1 MITTHKIKLDFNLQE
16 TTPRI
21 RAVQGDLYTRKVEV
35 SLHSNTVPWIIPEH
49 TTVLI
54 RYRKPD
60 KIVGVYDTL
69 PNGESAFQLK
79 ENTVTVTIAP
89 DMLTTAGDVSMI
101 ISLIQ
106 GEQILSTFEM
116 TLEVQKNH
124 AAGKPSMGAAFI
136 SGLLPSPKS
145 AQEGQILAV
154 DKIGVNGAVLALSAI
169 DLPPYNT
176 MEHISVD
183 KEAST
188 EFETVYCL
196 HLSDGTQL
204 CFSVKNGDNG
214 ENGKSAYDYA
224 KDAGYTGTEAE
235 FATKMAKGY
244 PNTSVTE
251 YGAKGDGSTNDTA
264 AFQNAL
270 ANNRVVFVPGGT
282 YVLSGTLVIRENC
295 CLELSQDTVLKFEQT
310 SGNCIEMR
318 GSAVLRGNHAVI
330 SAAFGLTGN
339 VICMDTSLDGEPH
352 NSIPPYEKSCPQWKR
367 QRFIYDVNIIKPN
380 ANGFNRPLDDDKC
393 NGTAIYMHCDGFASI
408 TWMWGIV
415 MSGIRIAGGFAYG
428 IRAYNVDDPNDDMV
442 DDAWNHD
449 MRIAA
454 VIEACEIGVAL
465 ENCNGAHLDVSI
477 QPNKTTG
484 GTKYAK
490 QGVMLSDSRFVDM
503 MRSRVWDW
511 HVARTDSAEYKH
523 IALYSNCR
531 GLLLDDFLVTEHPN
545 TDIRD
550 EIYTDTPSNFD
561 TMTIL
566 QEPANKWFKS
576 IDNVPYFNDGT
587 NNRKLM
593 LSTDKFTSEQMEFI
607 SPADGYYTYE
617 DNFTNLVN
625 GYTEGKCLGSGT
637 DQALITNAE
646 YVTTDFI
653 PIDGAAIHT
662 YRIGG
667 EGIIWK
673 DSYGYGRI
681 AWYDADKKQKGST
694 MPWSNVDKNQSS
706 EYYPAWVEDEK
717 AAAAFVTKPY
727 MASTG
732 AAYFRIS
739 ALGKGENLIVTI
751 DEPIDYKA
759 IWHGE
764 PKRLDDSIKIKA
776 ENVVGLGSGSDGV
789 SSWNDLTDK
798 PFGSEIKTILAET
811 TVEIDPEDGVGIIPA
826 EFILEV
832 GKEYTI
838 RYNGTTY
845 TISNGIVLGDIFA
858 IGNLGIID
866 SEIAM
871 TEEPFCLGYSPIDED
886 ENGEPIYGWAVIP
899 LDSATTVTLSIV
911 GEVVTKIPDIYVS
924 LPTQYCAFEVY
935 AGSQNTV
942 HIDMDTTSLVDA
954 ILNYHPIYVNLL
966 RCKDTDDPGVIRSLE
981 CLQASATY
989 GSITAS
995 ETTMYSVSAHLFK
1008 CVASGM
1014 EKWNLP
1020 IDLTVLSPADGTV
1033 KPIFI
1038 RINSGASST

>member
-60 KIVGVYDTL
+60 KTVGVYDTL

-136 SGLLPSPKS
+136 SGLLPSPKG

-235 FATKMAKGY
+235 FATKLAKGY

-251 YGAKGDGSTNDTA
+251 YGAKGDGSTNDTT

-282 YVLSGTLVIRENC
+282 YVLDGTLVIRENC

-310 SGNCIEMR
+310 EGNCIEMR

-330 SAAFGLTGN
+330 SAAFGLAGN

-380 ANGFNRPLDDDKC
+380 ANGFNRPLDDGVC
-393 NGTAIYMHCDGFASI
+393 TGTAIYMSATNVSNSSNDI
-408 TWMWGIV
+408 PWMWAIKL
-415 MSGIRIAGGFAYG
+415 SGIRIAGGFCYG
-428 IRAYNVDDPNDDMV
+428 IHAINYDSAVGSSGHYV
-442 DDAWNHD
+442 GDAWNHD
-449 MRIAA
+449 MRIEA
-454 VIEACEIGVAL
+454 VIEGCEIGVAL
-465 ENCNGAHLDVSI
+465 ENCNGAHLNVTV
-477 QPNKTTG
+477 QPNTSNPG

-490 QGVMLSDSRFVDM
+490 QGVMLKDSRFVDM

-511 HVARTDSAEYKH
+511 EIARNDSAEYKH
-523 IALYSNCR
+523 IALYGNCK
-531 GLLLDDFLVTEHPN
+531 GLLLDDFFVTEHPDI
-545 TDIRD
+545 DIRD
-550 EIYTDTPSNFD
+550 DIYTDTPSNFD

-576 IDNVPYFNDGT
+576 IDNKPYFHDGT
-587 NNRKLM
+587 DNRKLM
-593 LSTDKFTSEQMEFI
+593 LASDKFTSEQMEFI

-617 DNFTNLVN
+617 PKFTNLAAAY
-625 GYTEGKCLGSGT
+625 GYEDNIVLAQGGT
-637 DQALITNAE
+637 SAFTGCA
-646 YVTTDFI
+646 TTGFI
-653 PIDGAAIHT
+653 PIDNSKTNVHT

-667 EGIIWK
+667 AGILFT
-673 DSYGYGRI
+673 GYTSTGHAIPGRI
-681 AWYDADKKQKGST
+681 EWFNADKQTLITGGKPLSWEG
-694 MPWSNVDKNQSS
+694 WGN
-706 EYYPAWVEDEK
+706 EYLPTWIEDDTVQ
-717 AAAAFVTKPY
+717 AAFITDSPLMTAHKN
-727 MASTG
+727 

-739 ALGKGENLIVTI
+739 VYGKGENLIVTV
-751 DEPIDYKA
+751 DEPVEYKA
-759 IWHGE
+759 TWHGE
-764 PKRLDDSIKIKA
+764 PKRLDDSIKVKA
-776 ENVVGLGSGSDGV
+776 ENIVGFETGSGGV

-798 PFGSEIKTILAET
+798 PFGENDNALLLSETPFVYDASAGFFVLPGYIDFKLGKTYTVNWNGTDYTAEGI
-811 TVEIDPEDGVGIIPA
+811 TVEYHDSTIVG
-826 EFILEV
+826 
-832 GKEYTI
+832 
-838 RYNGTTY
+838 
-845 TISNGIVLGDIFA
+845 
-858 IGNLGIID
+858 IGNLAALGGENNGLPFGIACFDGMIG
-866 SEIAM
+866 A
-871 TEEPFCLGYSPIDED
+871 
-886 ENGEPIYGWAVIP
+886 IP
-899 LDSATTVTLSIV
+899 LDGSTAVTIGITGYKVDPVPSQ
-911 GEVVTKIPDIYVS
+911 YVS
-924 LPTQYCAFEVY
+924 SAFPY
-935 AGSQNTV
+935 Y
-942 HIDMDTTSLVDA
+942 I
-954 ILNYHPIYVNLL
+954 NL
-966 RCKDTDDPGVIRSLE
+966 TDNDN
-981 CLQASATY
+981 ATY
-989 GSITAS
+989 YTAEKVSNVMAMYDSGRDIKVKVNGKTNGYSYTTIFNLAYMGSTANGKILAFTAFS
-995 ETTMYSVSAHLFK
+995 LGGATFLFFH
-1008 CVASGM
+1008 CQ
-1014 EKWNLP
+1014 E
-1020 IDLTVLSPADGTV
+1020 DDT
-1033 KPIFI
+1033 FI
-1038 RINSGASST
+1038 VNQEI